1 MFRYL
6 PPVSD
11 LGFLPK
17 LRFEH
22 RPISPKITE
31 SDIIY
36 QATAIFFKKPSSLQA
51 FLRPLYALA
60 LGIMQNGSKEKEG
73 S

>member
-1 MFRYL
+1 MLRYL

-51 FLRPLYALA
+51 FLGSLYARG
-60 LGIMQNGSKEKEG
+60 LGIMENGRNEKEA
-73 S
+73 